1 MIRSTADPSQKRFER
16 LLGQE
21 LRRARLRHWFGSLPW
36 VKLVQGAMG
45 IVIAL
50 LIRLRPPVAPAA
62 GEFLASLFWIF
73 MFAVLLVSVIWP
85 WRRLPSSRRLL
96 REVEGRR
103 ERSQILETAADHAA
117 GRLDGKGY
125 STEILNSVLDGAVSE
140 LAEGLPA
147 PPRASRRVVFAGL
160 GMVLIALWL
169 LASLSSA
176 GIRPIHFLL
185 TPGEPDHYEERA
197 WLDISPGSVE
207 LLAGS
212 DLELKADPKNLPW
225 RFAGDLRLEIDETG
239 DLPIELPLESI
250 GFGYGYGLHD
260 IRNSFSYRFSRGR
273 QQGDWYRVHIFHPP
287 VADSLSL
294 TAYPPDYTAQPPRV
308 LDLNSGEIGLP
319 EGSRLTL
326 EARSSSVLSEA
337 WLLFEAGD
345 SLPLSIAKRHMS
357 AEFPLDRDRRL
368 ALSLRDLH
376 GVENRGSWLLTLRA
390 RADQGPEVDIL
401 SPEPDADLNRDLIT
415 VVDVIAADDYAVA
428 GLQLKA
434 TILSRRD
441 TLTIPIP
448 LEGDLAPRRAE
459 RILWN
464 LEGMQ
469 LFPGDI
475 VEYWAE
481 VWDNRPHSP
490 QWARSAIHRLHLPS
504 LRALVEGIES
514 EDMARA
520 EDMDDLLEEGRQ
532 MQEDLRALEEELR
545 ADPEMDWEK
554 EEKLREAL
562 ERQEALTDELGELTD
577 DLQERLEEMAANELM
592 REETREKLEKIQQ
605 MMEDLSGTEAGEIL
619 RRFEEMLAEM
629 DPESLPDDLA
639 DMRMD
644 QEALLEQLE
653 RTEALLEK
661 IMREQKLDSMLQQA
675 DELLEQQEQLAQEN
689 KAAEEDGASQEEKDS
704 LADRQEALAEDSD
717 SLEEDMAEASEEMAE
732 DFPEAA
738 EDLAESEE
746 PPSEPM
752 REAAEEMKQQEKQQ
766 EQQQQK
772 PKSEQEQE
780 SEGDAS
786 KSQQEAMKRLLKL
799 YWRISEAQS
808 SMSSQMD
815 AASLA
820 EIEQVTRDALEFS
833 GRVEQ
838 GRDKIETLNQW
849 GSSSEGLGLAA
860 RRQMDLY
867 RVMERVRD
875 KMREVAAKTLAVSQK
890 ALREASRAEQSLQSS
905 VAELEARASSRGLSD
920 SNQALSHVNLTVVE
934 LLQGLQQ
941 MGQGSGSCDNPMGQ
955 MQSMLQQQE
964 QLNSKSQ
971 GMKEQMKPG
980 GLTPQQRAGMQRLKA
995 EQEAVRKGLDELGGS
1010 EGEGEVLGRLD
1021 QIMEEMREVERD
1033 LEGGRLN
1040 DETIRRQEKIFERL
1054 LDAQRSLH
1062 RQDFKRERESRS
1074 GDNLAPLWPGE
1085 CEGDD
1090 PLEALREAIR
1100 RGLGEDM
1107 PSEYEDLVREYYRG
1121 LLENERGKVSP

>member
-1 MIRSTADPSQKRFER
+1 
-16 LLGQE
+16 
-21 LRRARLRHWFGSLPW
+21 
-36 VKLVQGAMG
+36 
-45 IVIAL
+45 
-50 LIRLRPPVAPAA
+50 
-62 GEFLASLFWIF
+62 
-73 MFAVLLVSVIWP
+73 
-85 WRRLPSSRRLL
+85 
-96 REVEGRR
+96 
-103 ERSQILETAADHAA
+103 
-117 GRLDGKGY
+117 
-125 STEILNSVLDGAVSE
+125 
-140 LAEGLPA
+140 
-147 PPRASRRVVFAGL
+147 
-160 GMVLIALWL
+160 
-169 LASLSSA
+169 
-176 GIRPIHFLL
+176 
-185 TPGEPDHYEERA
+185 
-197 WLDISPGSVE
+197 
-207 LLAGS
+207 
-212 DLELKADPKNLPW
+212 
-225 RFAGDLRLEIDETG
+225 
-239 DLPIELPLESI
+239 
-250 GFGYGYGLHD
+250 
-260 IRNSFSYRFSRGR
+260 
-273 QQGDWYRVHIFHPP
+273 
-287 VADSLSL
+287 
-294 TAYPPDYTAQPPRV
+294 
-308 LDLNSGEIGLP
+308 
-319 EGSRLTL
+319 
-326 EARSSSVLSEA
+326 
-337 WLLFEAGD
+337 
-345 SLPLSIAKRHMS
+345 
-357 AEFPLDRDRRL
+357 
-368 ALSLRDLH
+368 
-376 GVENRGSWLLTLRA
+376 
-390 RADQGPEVDIL
+390 
-401 SPEPDADLNRDLIT
+401 